1 MIISFAVVTLRWAL
15 ASSCE
20 AFRMMCMWTM
30 HPCVPG
36 IGGKSFHLPWPSR
49 HLIPCMIAIW
59 KKISWQKSLVEKKWN
74 IFKTTILA
82 SQRTSYIFALEIGT
96 LHVDRCSG
104 DGGGFF
110 SKGADGLLCSCAD
123 DGKLRFFGADVVPQ
137 LEPMIVMDGMTL
149 DIDNACLNM
158 STIGV

>member
-1 MIISFAVVTLRWAL
+1 
-15 ASSCE
+15 
-20 AFRMMCMWTM
+20 M

-36 IGGKSFHLPWPSR
+36 IGGTAFIYHGKASHFLSDCHLKKHIMTEISCGKEMK
-49 HLIPCMIAIW
+49 HLQNNNPPITTV
-59 KKISWQKSLVEKKWN
+59 QK
-74 IFKTTILA
+74 F
-82 SQRTSYIFALEIGT
+82 FALEIGT
-96 LHVDRCSG
+96 LHVGWSISG

-149 DIDNACLNM
+149 DRYR
-158 STIGV
+158 

>member
-1 MIISFAVVTLRWAL
+1 
-15 ASSCE
+15 
-20 AFRMMCMWTM
+20 M

-36 IGGKSFHLPWPSR
+36 IGGKSFHLHFLSDC
-49 HLIPCMIAIW
+49 HL
-59 KKISWQKSLVEKKWN
+59 KQKYHDRTLLWERNETSSKQQCSHHN
-74 IFKTTILA
+74 I

-149 DIDNACLNM
+149 DRFR
-158 STIGV
+158 